1 MSFLTKDIDEMY
13 KEFKENGPSTIQPI
27 EFKSLPLLRTCY
39 VVQTLRKKKEEE
51 KYKKAYF
58 HKWITNA
65 FEKDGKQ
72 FCNELALIEYTNGEI
87 AQVKATNIRFADG
100 GPQGAYVWKE
110 IEDGSEDS

>member
-13 KEFKENGPSTIQPI
+13 KEFKERGPSEIPPL
-27 EFKSLPLLRTCY
+27 EFKTMPLLRTCY
-39 VVQTLRKKKEEE
+39 VIQTLRKKKEDE

-72 FCNELALIEYTNGEI
+72 FCNELALIEYTDGEV